1 MDGLQTAQAIRQAV
15 GNSVKLVLVSAYDL
29 SEIALDGYTI
39 GIDKFITKPL
49 FKSRLIGVCRELLHS
64 EQPVGTGELLMRN
77 AEAFSNKRVL
87 LVEDNELNAEIAKE
101 ILEMSGVQVAWAKNG
116 AIAVNLMKA
125 AAEGYYDMIFM
136 DIQMPVM
143 DGYQAAVAIRNLN
156 RKKM

>member
-1 MDGLQTAQAIRQAV
+1 M
-15 GNSVKLVLVSAYDL
+15 
-29 SEIALDGYTI
+29 
-39 GIDKFITKPL
+39 
-49 FKSRLIGVCRELLHS
+49 LHS

-156 RKKM
+156 RKRCKDAAHCSDDRRRFLWKISIVPRRQG